1 MKILR
6 NLYGQ
11 NLLLHCIYSAIAQYC
26 NTISVAGLKKIAL
39 MMMMMMTETVIAD
52 YFPVTFVWL
61 NDVAG
66 PRRLGWFRQF
76 HVY

>member
-26 NTISVAGLKKIAL
+26 NTISVAGLKKNCP
-39 MMMMMMTETVIAD
+39 D
-52 YFPVTFVWL
+52 DDDDDDDRDC
-61 NDVAG
+61 NC
-66 PRRLGWFRQF
+66 
-76 HVY
+76 